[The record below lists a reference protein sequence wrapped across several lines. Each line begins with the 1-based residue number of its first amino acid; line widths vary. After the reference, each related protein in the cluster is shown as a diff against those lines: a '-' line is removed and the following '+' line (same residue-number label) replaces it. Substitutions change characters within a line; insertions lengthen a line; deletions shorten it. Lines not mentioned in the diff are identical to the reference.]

1 MTLELSTRERDY
13 IVKLLETAYK
23 DLRQEIHHTHTS
35 TFKDELKLDE
45 EMVHQLIEKLKA
57 LAA

>member
-13 IVKLLETAYK
+13 IAKLLEAAYK
-23 DLRQEIHHTHTS
+23 EIRQEIHHTHTS

-45 EMVHQLIEKLKA
+45 EMVRQLLEKVKA
-57 LAA
+57 LTA